1 MDGNDVFQVSAEK
14 GDPALIGADAAHFA
28 RVADCLRRRVAATRA
43 RRDELLAS
51 PGRRGR
57 GAMERDEEIHRL
69 NGLLR
74 VLQRSRLDI
83 CLGRMVPDDGG
94 DGSAGAV
101 PRTTG
106 ADLAETPSFTP
117 PSSAV
122 ERRSSGIV
130 HVGRVGLTDD
140 DDRQLLV
147 DWRAPAAAPFFA
159 ATTANPMGLAS
170 RRRYRWVDGRI
181 RDYWDE
187 ALIEPDPDTPL
198 ALDRDSAFLASLG
211 SSRTGRM
218 RDVLATLATDQ
229 DAIVRAGS
237 SGALVVEGGPGTGK
251 TVVALHRAAYLLYAD
266 PRLKGHRGGIL
277 IVGPHQSYLDY
288 VSDVLP
294 SLGEEGV
301 LSCTIADLLPE
312 GASARPEPDPEVARL
327 KASARLQDA
336 IEPAVALYE
345 EPPTGSLTVATDWFD
360 VEVTASDWAEAFGS
374 RDPASSHNDA
384 RDEVWQALID
394 LLAEQVEVDELP
406 AEAVRRL
413 IQADEELRRAFS
425 RAWPILDPAELVGD
439 LWTVPAYLRR
449 CAPWLTR
456 DEAARL
462 QRPEPQAWTTA
473 DLPLLDAARQRVGDP
488 EAPARARRREAVLAA
503 QHRYVDE
510 LIEYLLATNDDP
522 ESGLDLLR
530 RDSVR
535 ESLVDEAAAP
545 KPDPDQLAG
554 PFAHLV
560 VDEAQELTDA
570 EWRMLLRRC
579 PSRSFTIVGDRAQA
593 RHGFTGD
600 WPERLRGLGWTE
612 VATASL
618 NLNYRTPAEV
628 MEAAEPVIRAAHPEA
643 NVPESIRRSGI
654 PVRHDSVDR
663 QDEILTDW
671 LAANDGIAC
680 VISANPPQAVSGG
693 FGSERVG
700 GETGTVPVSQD
711 RGTVPASR
719 VLWLTPETVKGLE
732 FDLVVLIEPESFGE
746 GVAGAVDRYVAM
758 TRATQQL
765 VILS

>member
-1 MDGNDVFQVSAEK
+1 MGEVKVFEVAAEK
-14 GDPALIGADAAHFA
+14 ADPALIGSDVAHFA
-28 RVADCLRRRVAATRA
+28 AVAACLQQRIAATVA
-43 RRDELLAS
+43 RRDALLVT
-51 PGRRGR
+51 PERRGR

-74 VLQRSRLDI
+74 VFRRSRLDV
-83 CLGRMVPDDGG
+83 CLGRMVPAGG
-94 DGSAGAV
+94 GEPV
-101 PRTTG
+101 Y
-106 ADLAETPSFTP
+106 
-117 PSSAV
+117 
-122 ERRSSGIV
+122 
-130 HVGRVGLTDD
+130 VGRVGLIDA

-147 DWRAPAAAPFFA
+147 DWRAPAAEPFFA
-159 ATTANPMGLAS
+159 ATTANPLGLAS

-187 ALIEPDPDTPL
+187 ALTEPDPDTPL

-211 SSRTGRM
+211 SSRSGRM

-229 DAIVRAGS
+229 DAIVRASS

-301 LSCTIADLLPE
+301 LSCTVADLLPE
-312 GASARPEPDPEVARL
+312 GADARPEPDPTVARL

-345 EPPTGSLTVATDWFD
+345 EPPTEPLTVETEWFD
-360 VEVTASDWAEAFGS
+360 VEVEPADWAEAFGG
-374 RDPASSHNDA
+374 REPATAHNDA
-384 RDEVWQALID
+384 RDEVWQALVD
-394 LLAEQVEVDELP
+394 LLAEKVAVDELS
-406 AEAVRRL
+406 ADEVRRL
-413 IQADEELRRAFS
+413 IRRDQELRETFS

-456 DEAARL
+456 EQVAAL
-462 QRPEPQAWTTA
+462 QRPEAQAWTTA
-473 DLPLLDAARQRVGDP
+473 DLPLLDAARLRVGDP
-488 EAPARARRREAVLAA
+488 ETPARARRRESVLAE
-503 QHRYVDE
+503 QHQYVDD

-535 ESLVDEAAAP
+535 EALVDEAAAP
-545 KPDPDQLAG
+545 RPDPDQLAG

-593 RHGFTGD
+593 RHGFAGD
-600 WPERLRGLGWTE
+600 WPERLRSLGWTE
-612 VATASL
+612 VATTSL

-628 MEAAEPVIRAAHPEA
+628 MAAAEPVIRQVYPDA
-643 NVPESIRRSGI
+643 NVPESIRANGI
-654 PVRHDSVDR
+654 PVRHDTVDR
-663 QDEILTDW
+663 LDQLLTDW
-671 LAANDGIAC
+671 LAANEGVAC
-680 VISANPPQAVSGG
+680 LIGTPEALTNHGLTTWD
-693 FGSERVG
+693 
-700 GETGTVPVSQD
+700 TGTVPGRRGRFPGAGDGSWAP
-711 RGTVPASR
+711 GTVPCPTR
-719 VLWLTPETVKGLE
+719 VQALTPETVKGLE
-732 FDLVVLIEPESFGE
+732 FDLVVLIEPESFGD
-746 GVAGAVDRYVAM
+746 GVSGGVDRYVAM
-758 TRATQQL
+758 TRATQEL
-765 VILS
+765 VILSESTATP